1 MMSPLVS
8 RAARTV
14 LLVTVLFAA
23 LAASGC
29 AFRGAD
35 PSTRAEAL
43 MAHPPLELRVRLHL
57 IERFEPGVRGGMPGP
72 VPEDSI
78 AARLEADPVMTEF
91 VRRYFSPETDLA
103 TWERLEQLHRLGLTP
118 VEGGFEFSFTSDK
131 PCELIYRA
139 GRVVVDAAEQIRH
152 VELIQERTSDRPC

>member
-1 MMSPLVS
+1 MMSRPRS
-8 RAARTV
+8 RAPRP
-14 LLVTVLFAA
+14 LLRLTILLAA

-35 PSTRAEAL
+35 PSARADAL
-43 MAHPPLELRVRLHL
+43 MANPPLELRVRLHL

-78 AARLEADPVMTEF
+78 AARLEADPVMTAF

-103 TWERLEQLHRLGLTP
+103 TWERLEQLRRIGLTA

-139 GRVVVDAAEQIRH
+139 GRVVIDDAGDIDR
-152 VELIQERTSDRPC
+152 VELSQERTSDRPC